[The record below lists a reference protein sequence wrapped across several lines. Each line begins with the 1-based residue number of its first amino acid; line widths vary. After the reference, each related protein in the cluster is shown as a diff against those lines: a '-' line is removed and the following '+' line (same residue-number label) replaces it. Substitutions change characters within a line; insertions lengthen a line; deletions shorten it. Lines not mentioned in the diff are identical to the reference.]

1 MIYGMILMVN
11 NVQCSLDFYLSLPG
25 FSFELGTAASKE
37 IRFERTEEEFLFAAL
52 RVGEQKLMIQTR
64 ETLGADVPQLLK
76 IEQLGATGVLYFD
89 VENVDHLYQELKE
102 KNILIVKEINDKF
115 YGRREFYIQDRDGY
129 FLGFSQLIG
138 THK

>member
-1 MIYGMILMVN
+1 MTYGMILMVN

-37 IRFERTEEEFLFAAL
+37 I
-52 RVGEQKLMIQTR
+52 
-64 ETLGADVPQLLK
+64 
-76 IEQLGATGVLYFD
+76 
-89 VENVDHLYQELKE
+89 
-102 KNILIVKEINDKF
+102 NDKF